1 MLLLSTSPIS
11 SPERSL
17 QGAAGQGCRTAYFK
31 VQPISFMHSGLDP
44 YSSLYLECS
53 PLTFSTWE
61 TLTHPT
67 GPANMSLHSFI
78 EDLICIPGKMPDT

>member
-1 MLLLSTSPIS
+1 M
-11 SPERSL
+11 
-17 QGAAGQGCRTAYFK
+17 GQGRRSAYFQG
-31 VQPISFMHSGLDP
+31 QPISFMHSGLEP

-53 PLTFSTWE
+53 PLTFSIWE
-61 TLTHPT
+61 TFTHPT

>member
-1 MLLLSTSPIS
+1 
-11 SPERSL
+11 
-17 QGAAGQGCRTAYFK
+17 
-31 VQPISFMHSGLDP
+31 MHSGLDP